1 MLRNNLNDDNKKS
14 QSLISRMKKNYEDL
28 SKTIESLNAKL
39 QKSSKV
45 IINLKE
51 IFQNEDL
58 DRELEF
64 KTKLDDVLET
74 CAQEIN

>member
-1 MLRNNLNDDNKKS
+1 
-14 QSLISRMKKNYEDL
+14 MKKNYEDL
-28 SKTIESLNAKL
+28 SKTIENLNTKL

-51 IFQNEDL
+51 LFQNEDL

-64 KTKLDDVLET
+64 KTKLDDVIET

>member
-1 MLRNNLNDDNKKS
+1 
-14 QSLISRMKKNYEDL
+14 MKKNYEDL

-58 DRELEF
+58 DREIEF

>member
-1 MLRNNLNDDNKKS
+1 
-14 QSLISRMKKNYEDL
+14 MKKNYEDL
-28 SKTIESLNAKL
+28 SKTIENLNTKL

-51 IFQNEDL
+51 LFQNEDL

-64 KTKLDDVLET
+64 KTKLDDVIET
-74 CAQEIN
+74 CA